1 MADDIGFIDNPHTPS
16 IFVDDAVGFLIH
28 EGTVR
33 ITLCVGKPEQP
44 QPGRVNRVTVG
55 QLVMSIPAAIRLAVG
70 LHGFLEN
77 AGIDPSAAVRGDQ
90 TAQ

>member
-1 MADDIGFIDNPHTPS
+1 
-16 IFVDDAVGFLIH
+16 
-28 EGTVR
+28 
-33 ITLCVGKPEQP
+33 
-44 QPGRVNRVTVG
+44 VNRVTVG